1 MKTLKNAGTLALV
14 LLAGAGGYF
23 LFFPNGLEIEVEQQG
38 KRIDDVED
46 KAQVQQGWITGN
58 TDDIELLKKE
68 AAATQQSLIEQQG
81 QITGN
86 TDDIELLKKEVAAAR
101 QSLIEVRGALDQ
113 AKQRLGAAEADLKK
127 VVEGA
132 LKSDEQVT
140 TLSQRV
146 EKLSRQQEN
155 LSGEL
160 QRRALKVQTL
170 DERLKIHAIET
181 DRRLRLLE
189 DKAGLRQ
196 PRP

>member
-1 MKTLKNAGTLALV
+1 MKTLKNAGTLAVV
-14 LLAGAGGYF
+14 LLAGAGGYL
-23 LFFPNGLEIEVEQQG
+23 LFFSNGLERAVEKQG
-38 KRIDDVED
+38 KRIDEVEV
-46 KAQVQQGWITGN
+46 KTQVQQGRIT
-58 TDDIELLKKE
+58 E
-68 AAATQQSLIEQQG
+68 
-81 QITGN
+81 N

-113 AKQRLGAAEADLKK
+113 AKQRLGTAEADLKK

>member
-14 LLAGAGGYF
+14 LFAGTGGYF
-23 LFFPNGLEIEVEQQG
+23 LFFSNGLEKEVEKQG
-38 KRIDDVED
+38 QRIGQVEK
-46 KAQVQQGWITGN
+46 KAQVQQGRITEN
-58 TDDIELLKKE
+58 
-68 AAATQQSLIEQQG
+68 A
-81 QITGN
+81 
-86 TDDIELLKKEVAAAR
+86 DDIELLKKEVAAAR
-101 QSLIEVRGALDQ
+101 QRLTEVGGELNQ
-113 AKQRLGAAEADLKK
+113 AQERLVAAEADLKK
-127 VVEGA
+127 VAEGA
-132 LKSDEQVT
+132 VKSNEQVAA
-140 TLSQRV
+140 LSQRV
-146 EKLSRQQEN
+146 EKLSREQEN

>member
-14 LLAGAGGYF
+14 LLAGTGGYF
-23 LFFPNGLEIEVEQQG
+23 LFFPNGLKMEVEQQG
-38 KRIDDVED
+38 KRIDEVEV
-46 KAQVQQGWITGN
+46 KAQVQQGRITEN
-58 TDDIELLKKE
+58 SDE
-68 AAATQQSLIEQQG
+68 
-81 QITGN
+81 
-86 TDDIELLKKEVAAAR
+86 IELLKKEVAAAR
-101 QSLIEVRGALDQ
+101 ESLTEARGELAQ
-113 AKQRLGAAEADLKK
+113 AKQRLGVAESDLKK
-127 VVEGA
+127 LVEGA
-132 LKSDEQVT
+132 LKSDEQVA
-140 TLSQRV
+140 TLSERV

-189 DKAGLRQ
+189 DKAGLSQ